1 MPRRANRRPSPHA
14 DSHQNRGMP
23 PEGCGD
29 NAGALTWLATISS
42 RGSRRSRVGLLKR
55 CGSGSRTRRRYGRVQ
70 HFFGVHSQ
78 LGCTH
83 HKATSRLQRPLP
95 RGTLTGRRAAILT
108 QIDPREHLAFYNPGL
123 GSQPPGGALFITRTC
138 RWLHK
143 LVNQAPSRDLPTSS
157 TAMPPSSRRS
167 DLSCRGEAE
176 VPFARQDF

>member
-1 MPRRANRRPSPHA
+1 VFVLLFVTVSPSSSLMLPARPDPRTAVPVRTDPSKALPPVVMIVFDEFPLMSLL
-14 DSHQNRGMP
+14 DSQG
-23 PEGCGD
+23 E
-29 NAGALTWLATISS
+29 
-42 RGSRRSRVGLLKR
+42 
-55 CGSGSRTRRRYGRVQ
+55 
-70 HFFGVHSQ
+70 
-78 LGCTH
+78 
-83 HKATSRLQRPLP
+83 
-95 RGTLTGRRAAILT
+95 
-108 QIDPREHLAFYNPGL
+108 IDPREHLAFNPDL